1 MILVSFRTQSLH
13 WRVSLAR
20 ELSQYSFRV
29 SRVLVKRVQLSQAPV
44 VQKVDNAIHRT
55 NPRGQISIHWI
66 TQLVSLILIHSI
78 VICPMNNAIHLLN
91 NRGQDFLHS

>member
-1 MILVSFRTQSLH
+1 MILVAFRTQSLH

-29 SRVLVKRVQLSQAPV
+29 SRVLVKRVRPQSFKRWITLS
-44 VQKVDNAIHRT
+44 I
-55 NPRGQISIHWI
+55 GQISIHWI

-78 VICPMNNAIHLLN
+78 VIYPMNNAIHLLN
-91 NRGQDFLHS
+91 NRGQENKH

>member
-1 MILVSFRTQSLH
+1 MILVAFRTQSLH

-55 NPRGQISIHWI
+55 N
-66 TQLVSLILIHSI
+66 LYSLD
-78 VICPMNNAIHLLN
+78 NAISFLN
-91 NRGQDFLHS
+91 AYPLDSNLSDE